1 MAKGRRLTKASYYRW
16 LKKRYQLELALLMK
30 DELGAVVQGSREA
43 NQLAMKTAVEE
54 SYNWVVDQSAYHKI
68 RGLVK
73 TIAERYGIPT
83 ALQGLLMAYGEKVYA
98 NYFVDKKQ
106 ETLTNLL
113 WDYARKLS
121 YALATAG
128 GVPTVIV
135 YVNGKP
141 VNLTTV
147 LRAITVQVAGLLN
160 ISPGAVGGAMSPT
173 HLHV

>member
-1 MAKGRRLTKASYYRW
+1 MAKNKRLTKASYYRW

-30 DELGAVVQGSREA
+30 DQLGAIAQGSREA
-43 NQLAMKTAVEE
+43 NQLAMKTAIEE

-73 TIAERYGIPT
+73 TVAQNYGIPGS
-83 ALQGLLMAYGEKVYA
+83 LQGLLMAYAEKVYA
-98 NYFVDKKQ
+98 NYFVEKKQ

-121 YALATAG
+121 FALANAG

-147 LRAITVQVAGLLN
+147 LREITTKVASLLN
-160 ISPGAVGGAMSPT
+160 ISPTAVGGAMAPT

>member
-1 MAKGRRLTKASYYRW
+1 MSRNKRLTKASYYRY
-16 LKKRYQLELALLMK
+16 LKKRYQLSLALLMK
-30 DELGAVVQGSREA
+30 DQLGAVVQGSREA
-43 NQLAMKTAVEE
+43 NLLALKTAVEE
-54 SYNWVVDQSAYHKI
+54 SYNWVIDQAVYHKI

-73 TIAERYGIPT
+73 TIAQNYGIPG
-83 ALQGLLMAYGEKVYA
+83 ALQGLLMAYGEKIYA

-106 ETLTNLL
+106 ETLTNML

-121 YALATAG
+121 FSLATAG

-135 YVNGKP
+135 YVSGKP

-147 LRAITVQVAGLLN
+147 LREITVKVASLLN
-160 ISPGAVGGAMSPT
+160 ISPSAVGGAMAPT